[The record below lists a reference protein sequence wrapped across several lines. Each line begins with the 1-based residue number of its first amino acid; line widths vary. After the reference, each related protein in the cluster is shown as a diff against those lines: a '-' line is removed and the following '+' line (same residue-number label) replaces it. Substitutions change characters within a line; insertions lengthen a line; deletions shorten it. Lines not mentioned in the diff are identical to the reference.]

1 MEKEEYRDYYLSV
14 YRHSLAHVM
23 AKAVMEIFGKENVQI
38 AIGPQ
43 IADGFYYDFML
54 PRTITNDDY
63 KAIED
68 KMREILKRREDW
80 TVKEVSKEE
89 ALEIFAGQ
97 KYKEELINDLPDGEK
112 ITVYYTGD
120 DFVDL
125 CRGPHISNSQELMNA
140 AFKVK
145 SVSGS
150 YWRGDEHND
159 QLQRVYMYAFPSKEE
174 LKDHLAFVKEAMERD
189 HKKIGPEQELF
200 MFDESAPGMP
210 YWLPRGFK
218 MYNAILNFWR
228 DLHEKHGY
236 QEILSPVINH
246 KNLWE
251 TSGHW
256 GHYKENMFL
265 VTNASVNPET
275 DEEVIDTDVQY
286 AIKPMNCPNAI
297 NVYKNGLHSYK
308 ELPLRY
314 SETQVIHRREKSG
327 ELNGLFRVQMFHQ
340 DDDHTFLTEDMIE
353 DEIGDIM
360 DIAKY
365 IYETFGLTY
374 AAELSTRPDDF
385 MGAPEL
391 WDAAEAS
398 LKRILDKKYGEGNY
412 EINEGDGAFYGP
424 KIDLKM
430 KDCIGREWQMGTIQL
445 DFQLPLNF
453 DLKYVSQDGSLKRPV
468 MIHRAIFGSFE
479 RFIGILIENFKGS
492 FPFWMSPYQVGV
504 VPIRESHNE
513 YAKMVVDL
521 LRKNGVRVE
530 ADYSDE
536 NMKNKIKKF
545 KNFKDPYILIL
556 GDQEA
561 ENNTVSVN
569 LRGNKQMK
577 DVPLDTFIKICQKL
591 NRDHSLEL
599 IESVDEL

>member
-200 MFDESAPGMP
+200 MFDERYPEFLERPSREARLSGDPIP
-210 YWLPRGFK
+210 C
-218 MYNAILNFWR
+218 
-228 DLHEKHGY
+228 Y
-236 QEILSPVINH
+236 QPQESL
-246 KNLWE
+246 
-251 TSGHW
+251 
-256 GHYKENMFL
+256 
-265 VTNASVNPET
+265 
-275 DEEVIDTDVQY
+275 
-286 AIKPMNCPNAI
+286 
-297 NVYKNGLHSYK
+297 
-308 ELPLRY
+308 
-314 SETQVIHRREKSG
+314 
-327 ELNGLFRVQMFHQ
+327 
-340 DDDHTFLTEDMIE
+340 
-353 DEIGDIM
+353 GDI
-360 DIAKY
+360 
-365 IYETFGLTY
+365 
-374 AAELSTRPDDF
+374 R
-385 MGAPEL
+385 
-391 WDAAEAS
+391 S
-398 LKRILDKKYGEGNY
+398 L
-412 EINEGDGAFYGP
+412 
-424 KIDLKM
+424 
-430 KDCIGREWQMGTIQL
+430 GTL
-445 DFQLPLNF
+445 
-453 DLKYVSQDGSLKRPV
+453 
-468 MIHRAIFGSFE
+468 
-479 RFIGILIENFKGS
+479 
-492 FPFWMSPYQVGV
+492 
-504 VPIRESHNE
+504 
-513 YAKMVVDL
+513 
-521 LRKNGVRVE
+521 
-530 ADYSDE
+530 
-536 NMKNKIKKF
+536 
-545 KNFKDPYILIL
+545 
-556 GDQEA
+556 
-561 ENNTVSVN
+561 
-569 LRGNKQMK
+569 
-577 DVPLDTFIKICQKL
+577 
-591 NRDHSLEL
+591 
-599 IESVDEL
+599 